1 MTDTRIAFD
10 NQDFTMTPD
19 QRTVA
24 LIADFPAVQNIS
36 SLVRA
41 ISRAISAAIEAERE
55 ACACIAEDLQE
66 PDSANKS
73 THSTVEHA
81 GRFAKDAVAT
91 DIARRIRE
99 RG

>member
-1 MTDTRIAFD
+1 
-10 NQDFTMTPD
+10 MTPD
-19 QRTVA
+19 QRA
-24 LIADFPAVQNIS
+24 AAFIADFPAAQNIAG
-36 SLVRA
+36 LGRA

-55 ACACIAEDLQE
+55 ACARIAEDLQE
-66 PDSANKS
+66 RASTDKS

-81 GRFAKDAVAT
+81 GRFTKDAVAT

>member
-1 MTDTRIAFD
+1 
-10 NQDFTMTPD
+10 MTPD
-19 QRTVA
+19 QRA
-24 LIADFPAVQNIS
+24 AAFIADFPAAQNIAG
-36 SLVRA
+36 LGRA

-66 PDSANKS
+66 RGKS

-81 GRFAKDAVAT
+81 GRFTKDAVAT